1 MNDEMDEASLPGSV
15 AKPPPTTILE
25 DVETLTDAVA
35 TCAFVRQIVDRHI
48 LAEPRRREHMTR
60 LEAIERRM
68 NDPNLYLGV
77 IGEFSS
83 GKSTF
88 INGLLRTRLL
98 KAACIATTASTT
110 RIRRG
115 PVFSVRARFDD
126 GVEVLGTEDD
136 KSALAAAVL
145 SRQPQLAADA
155 SLTTLLEHLTSDP
168 GVAESVQDIDV
179 RFPSEH
185 LSEDLVILD
194 TPGIGAGAS
203 IAESHGSLTQRAMKE
218 VIDCAIVLIPSAN
231 AMTSTLIDFLETYA
245 QPFLHRCL
253 FVITAMDQQDD
264 ASRAEIRAFVQEK
277 LEKKLGLSDPWVLE
291 SAAIAMLPLATIPES
306 LRESREYWRTEFESL
321 ESVLKSALARKRT
334 LIIVESLV
342 RLLFEVFNALN
353 GDLLLRRNAL
363 EEEERQLRESSV
375 EKIETLLAALRQRSE
390 AEIQRQETVLRV
402 QAVAKKETHRAA
414 AAEWIHGLVGR
425 AGTGNGRAEPPLATA
440 IDDAMKHYGRTF
452 IDSVNGELDRL
463 RTVCENASSEFSR
476 EFEASY
482 LGLKALGVNVTVP
495 PIAIAPVPDPAL
507 FRSGVELAAQQDWF
521 DQKRR
526 AGCAMLG
533 GLAFAPLGC
542 LLAPLTAMVGC
553 GLTLNAH
560 DVDTGVMGFIL
571 GGLFGLVIPAVIGTK
586 SGDWL
591 GGLGGP
597 QRQADRERLLRLR
610 IDPGIQ
616 RFFDHLESELDAFV
630 RGAVEGVL
638 KELGAAVT
646 HHITTYGGAV
656 ERFRQ
661 EHDQNRRSLEAEI
674 IQTSVDIEALT
685 WRRRRLDVLRQRLST
700 PASATMEGA
709 Q

>member
-1 MNDEMDEASLPGSV
+1 MSDEMQEGSEFLLGAV
-15 AKPPPTTILE
+15 AAPPRNTVLE
-25 DVETLTDAVA
+25 DVDTLTDAA
-35 TCAFVRQIVDRHI
+35 ETCAFVRRVVDRHV
-48 LAEPRRREHMTR
+48 LAEPRRREHIAK

-145 SRQPQLAADA
+145 SRQPELAADA

-168 GVAESVQDIDV
+168 VVAGSVQDVDV

-203 IAESHGSLTQRAMKE
+203 IAESHGSVTQRAMKE

-231 AMTSTLIDFLETYA
+231 AMTNTLLDFLETYA
-245 QPFLHRCL
+245 RPFLHRCL
-253 FVITAMDQQDD
+253 FVITAMDRQDD
-264 ASRAEIRAFVQEK
+264 AARAEIRAFVREK
-277 LEKKLGLSDPWVLE
+277 LAESLGLSDPWVLE
-291 SAAIAMLPLATIPES
+291 SAAIAMLPLATVPES
-306 LRESREYWRTEFESL
+306 LRESREYWRAEFESL
-321 ESVLKSALARKRT
+321 ESAVRSALERKRT
-334 LIIVESLV
+334 LIIAESLV
-342 RLLFEVFNALN
+342 RLLSEVFDALN
-353 GDLLLRRNAL
+353 GDLLLRRDAL
-363 EEEERQLRESSV
+363 AEEERQLQESSV

-390 AEIQRQETVLRV
+390 AEIRRRESSLRV
-402 QAVAKKETHRAA
+402 QAAAMKETHRAA

-425 AGTGNGRAEPPLATA
+425 TGNGPAEPPLATA
-440 IDDAMKHYGRTF
+440 IEESLKHYGRTF
-452 IDSVNGELDRL
+452 VDSINGELDRL
-463 RTVCENASSEFSR
+463 RTICESASAEFSR

-482 LGLKALGVNVTVP
+482 RGLKALGVNVAVP
-495 PIAIAPVPDPAL
+495 PLAIAPVPDPAL
-507 FRSGVELAAQQDWF
+507 FRSGVELAA
-521 DQKRR
+521 KHVSLEKERE

-533 GLAFAPLGC
+533 GFASAPLGC
-542 LLAPLTAMVGC
+542 IMAPLMAMVGC
-553 GLTLNAH
+553 GIDFNVHELDAAA
-560 DVDTGVMGFIL
+560 MRFIL
-571 GGLFGLVIPAVIGTK
+571 GGLVGLVIPALMGAK
-586 SGDWL
+586 L
-591 GGLGGP
+591 GKILSDLGGP
-597 QRQADRERLLRLR
+597 QRRAERERLLRLQ

-616 RFFDHLESELDAFV
+616 EFFDRLERDLDAFV
-630 RGAVEGVL
+630 RGTVDGVL
-638 KELGAAVT
+638 KEFDAAAAQ
-646 HHITTYGGAV
+646 HITTYGGAV

-661 EHDQNRRSLEAEI
+661 EHEQNRRSLDSAI
-674 IQTSVDIEALT
+674 AQTSVDIEELT

-700 PASATMEGA
+700 PAVATMGGA